1 MRTPAGFAFLF
12 VPFLAIACLLA
23 PLSARAADAPAKA
36 QEAMLT
42 MVTAIIESNR
52 ADFVTNATSELQESL
67 TEADF
72 AAVVEQ
78 IAPVLKQ
85 GFKTRYLGQMKQQ
98 GFDVYIWVVSIRGEE
113 DEMLA
118 TLSMKDGKVG
128 GFYLE

>member
-1 MRTPAGFAFLF
+1 
-12 VPFLAIACLLA
+12 
-23 PLSARAADAPAKA
+23 
-36 QEAMLT
+36 